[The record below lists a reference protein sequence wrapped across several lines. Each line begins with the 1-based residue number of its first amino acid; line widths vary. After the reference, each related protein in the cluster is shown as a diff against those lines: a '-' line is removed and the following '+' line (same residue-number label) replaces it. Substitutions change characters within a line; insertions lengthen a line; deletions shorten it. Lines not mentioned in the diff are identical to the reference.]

1 MIEIMHTII
10 GCYRFPNGVHWEL
23 WQKAFAPNYPLLRRD
38 HFGNKKVLF
47 KHLIFHLESP
57 GALIHPYVADPG
69 PLRCSRTPLFI
80 AFSRFV
86 LQAYDL
92 YDILPP
98 TVPTILFSQRRRI
111 PSKNIGRILVNEKE
125 VLGVLN
131 EGNMVDIRAVDLAE
145 LSFRDQLAAVRSSNI
160 IIGVHG
166 AGLMNI
172 MFAAEEAIL
181 LEIHPSYR
189 LDRHFRHAARMTGK
203 IYMPLRSQQR
213 ETCQGTS
220 DNVVVSIDEFR
231 KTVDAAVRIARNFDD
246 GLAECGLVCPLG
258 ILALDRSLDNE
269 YSRHKMVRS
278 APQSTVF
285 PC

>member
-1 MIEIMHTII
+1 M
-10 GCYRFPNGVHWEL
+10 
-23 WQKAFAPNYPLLRRD
+23 
-38 HFGNKKVLF
+38 
-47 KHLIFHLESP
+47 
-57 GALIHPYVADPG
+57 
-69 PLRCSRTPLFI
+69 

-86 LQAYDL
+86 LKAYDL
-92 YDILPP
+92 YDVLPP
-98 TVPTILFSQRRRI
+98 TIPTILFSQRRRI
-111 PSKNIGRILVNEKE
+111 PSKNIGRILANEKE
-125 VLGVLN
+125 VMDVLR
-131 EGNMVDIRAVDLAE
+131 EGNMINVRSVDLAE

-220 DNVVVSIDEFR
+220 DNVVVPIEEFR

-258 ILALDRSLDNE
+258 ILALDKSLDSE
-269 YSRHKMVRS
+269 YSSHKMVKTS
-278 APQSTVF
+278 PQSTVF